1 MLPPKSGSR
10 QHKKER
16 QHMKPA
22 TTAPNTTADAVASAR
37 TSARIEAVNASER
50 YELAMI
56 HARCMHAIRT
66 ATRKRYGMK
75 PTEPNCYNVEEQC
88 TRYADVRHADTQA
101 DRATADA
108 ETARKAYDDAVRAEQ
123 YATSVASAINMRND
137 LQSIVRAGYAVARWI
152 ARHS

>member
-1 MLPPKSGSR
+1 
-10 QHKKER
+10 
-16 QHMKPA
+16 MKPA
-22 TTAPNTTADAVASAR
+22 TTTTNTTADAVASAR
-37 TSARIEAVNASER
+37 TSARTSARIEVVNTSER
-50 YELAMI
+50 YELAML
-56 HARCMHAIRT
+56 HARAMHAIRT

-75 PTEPNCYNVEEQC
+75 PTEPNCYDVEEQC

-108 ETARKAYDDAVRAEQ
+108 ENARKAYTDAVRAEQ

-137 LQSIVRAGYAVARWI
+137 LQSIVRACYTIARWI